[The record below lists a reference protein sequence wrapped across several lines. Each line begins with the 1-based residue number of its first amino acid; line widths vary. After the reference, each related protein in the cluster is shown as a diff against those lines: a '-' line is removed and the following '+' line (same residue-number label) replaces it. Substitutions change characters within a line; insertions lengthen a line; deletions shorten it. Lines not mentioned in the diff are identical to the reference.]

1 MRYIRDGPGG
11 SRMIREKKVPYRLDW
26 EAVLGP
32 VRDFSETRPGVDKSK
47 VVLFGY
53 SMGGYLC
60 ARASQGLPLE
70 PSAKVLKSEIT
81 EKFHH
86 GLGW

>member
-1 MRYIRDGPGG
+1 MRYIRDSPGG

-47 VVLFGY
+47 IVRLATAWADICAPALLRD
-53 SMGGYLC
+53 YL
-60 ARASQGLPLE
+60 
-70 PSAKVLKSEIT
+70 
-81 EKFHH
+81 
-86 GLGW
+86 